1 MVKRKVENIS
11 KGERKALFVQRLV
24 AFLID
29 ILLISVVASLISA
42 PFINTDKTSDLEK
55 KTYKLVEQL
64 QKDEISVEE
73 YSVQYKT
80 LYYKMARNSGVSSLI
95 IILLNVLYFVVFQIY
110 NKGQTIG
117 KKMVNI
123 RIVSDEGELS
133 YNQLIF
139 RSFIANFIL
148 VDIIM
153 FVFMLFSTKDVYFW
167 STIIFRGIQYLI
179 VFISI
184 FMIMNHSDGRAIHD
198 KIVHTKVIREK

>member
-1 MVKRKVENIS
+1 MVKGKVENIS
-11 KGERKALFVQRLV
+11 KGESKALFVQRLV

-184 FMIMNHSDGRAIHD
+184 FMIMNHNDGRAIHD